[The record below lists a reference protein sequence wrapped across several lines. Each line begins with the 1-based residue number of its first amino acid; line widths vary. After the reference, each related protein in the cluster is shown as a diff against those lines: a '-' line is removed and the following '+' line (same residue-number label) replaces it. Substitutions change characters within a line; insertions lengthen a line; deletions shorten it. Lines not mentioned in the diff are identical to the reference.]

1 MRMDPRRIVS
11 IAAVVGGVGWL
22 VKVGLIWYS
31 GGETTS
37 GGLVDKA
44 FYGGFAAFAVALGA
58 AGYTL
63 VDKAPVWLRGVV
75 AIATPLLV
83 LMMWQLFDQAVKAMY
98 GGDTWLHDQLSVI
111 IGAVAALITG
121 RWAHGRAVAHAE
133 AAAAQRPAPVRGRR
147 AAR

>member
-11 IAAVVGGVGWL
+11 IAASVGGAGWL

-31 GGETTS
+31 GGEVTS

-44 FYGGFAAFAVALGA
+44 FYGGFAAFAVALAA

-75 AIATPLLV
+75 AIATTLLV

-98 GGDTWLHDQLSVI
+98 AGDTWLHDELSVI
-111 IGAVAALITG
+111 IAAIAALIMG

-133 AAAAQRPAPVRGRR
+133 AVAEQRPAPVRGRR